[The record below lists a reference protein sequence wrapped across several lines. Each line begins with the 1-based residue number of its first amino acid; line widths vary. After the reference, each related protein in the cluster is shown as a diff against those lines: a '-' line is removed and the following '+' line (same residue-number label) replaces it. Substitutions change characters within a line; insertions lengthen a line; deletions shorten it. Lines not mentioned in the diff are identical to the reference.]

1 MASDRSGRTA
11 VDMEIFF
18 PGKMRVA
25 ARYKGFVIETDQSE
39 HGGGDGSAPAPF
51 DLFLASIGTCAGVYV
66 LGFLRQRGLP
76 TEGAGV
82 IMRHERDSQSGLIT
96 KIDLEIKVPA
106 DFPEKYRDAVIRAA
120 EMCAVKRHLDS
131 PPTFETHVTLA

>member
-1 MASDRSGRTA
+1 M
-11 VDMEIFF
+11 DMEIFF

-66 LGFLRQRGLP
+66 LSFLQQRGIP
-76 TEGAGV
+76 TEEAGV
-82 IMRHERDSQSGLIT
+82 IMGHERDPETKLIT
-96 KIDLEIKVPA
+96 KITLEIKVPPG
-106 DFPEKYRDAVIRAA
+106 FPEKYRDAVIRAA
-120 EMCAVKRHLDS
+120 EMCAVKRHLDA
-131 PPTFETHVTLA
+131 PPAFDTFVTLS